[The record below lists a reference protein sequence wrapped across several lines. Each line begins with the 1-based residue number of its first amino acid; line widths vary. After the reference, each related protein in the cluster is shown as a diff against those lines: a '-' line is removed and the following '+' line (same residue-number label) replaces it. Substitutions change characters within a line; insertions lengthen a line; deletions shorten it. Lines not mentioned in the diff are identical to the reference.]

1 MVHRSS
7 SYASQPSEMDH
18 IYTWNHQN
26 PNPRSR
32 FGNNSFMPSMDNS
45 ANGVNS
51 MAYNVAPRTNSHP
64 TSGFS
69 LDYLNYRAANPQRFQ
84 NMHSSSAG
92 SCIRLAPNHAPPMPC
107 YSRPV
112 IGDGCNTVNPQID
125 NRRATFKRKS
135 PEMPLVAERA
145 NVSGY
150 YHAGSS
156 SNFPISS
163 DYLQPKPIPVPQYW
177 PSNSMYTVPNYGSDN
192 LLTLGEGSQRNVR
205 RRHGHT
211 FHIEHNPAGAYPSSN
226 MPHHSSSTGSM
237 SGPNMPEQWSQ
248 THVSGTPQENGYYNH
263 EPNQSL
269 VSSNVNNGT
278 AATNAVY
285 HPNVIRNRSYLPNLH
300 VPPPQGMVPGQSNH
314 DQRMTLYRTISSH
327 PIMRFA
333 ATSSEGGAT
342 SEVEAAVSS
351 RQPRPLPIIG
361 HSGNV
366 RGGRAR
372 NFYNTFHSLFNETNP
387 HDRWVSEG
395 IVMLDRPTFYDPSD
409 LFDQHRDLRLDID
422 NMSYE
427 ELLALEESIGYV
439 STGLSED
446 RISAGLIK
454 SVHCSNQTH
463 NDREERSCA
472 ICLEEYKDRDNL
484 GSMKCGHDFH
494 VGCIKKWLEI
504 KNICPICKASALE
517 DISEEKQ
524 N

>member
-1 MVHRSS
+1 
-7 SYASQPSEMDH
+7 
-18 IYTWNHQN
+18 
-26 PNPRSR
+26 
-32 FGNNSFMPSMDNS
+32 MPSMDNS

-51 MAYNVAPRTNSHP
+51 MVYNIAPRTASHP
-64 TSGFS
+64 TSSFS
-69 LDYLNYRAANPQRFQ
+69 LDYLNYRAADPPRFQ

-92 SCIRLAPNHAPPMPC
+92 SSIRLAPNHAPSMPC
-107 YSRPV
+107 YGRPV
-112 IGDGCNTVNPQID
+112 VGDGYNTVNPQID

-135 PEMPLVAERA
+135 PEMPVVTERA

-150 YHAGSS
+150 YYAGSS

-192 LLTLGEGSQRNVR
+192 LLTVGEGSQRNIR
-205 RRHGHT
+205 RRH
-211 FHIEHNPAGAYPSSN
+211 
-226 MPHHSSSTGSM
+226 
-237 SGPNMPEQWSQ
+237 
-248 THVSGTPQENGYYNH
+248 ENGYYNH
-263 EPNQSL
+263 ELNQSL
-269 VSSNVNNGT
+269 VSSNVNNGI
-278 AATNAVY
+278 AAMNAVY
-285 HPNVIRNRSYLPNLH
+285 HPNVIRNWSSLPNLH
-300 VPPPQGMVPGQSNH
+300 APPPQGMVPGQNNH

-333 ATSSEGGAT
+333 ATSSEGAAT

-351 RQPRPLPIIG
+351 RQLRPLPIIG

-372 NFYNTFHSLFNETNP
+372 NFYNTFHSLFNETIP

-395 IVMLDRPTFYDPSD
+395 IVMLDQPTFYNPSD

-427 ELLALEESIGYV
+427 ELLALEESIGNV
-439 STGLSED
+439 GIGLSED
-446 RISAGLIK
+446 RISACLIK
-454 SVHCSNQTH
+454 RVHCSNQTH
-463 NDREERSCA
+463 DDQEERSCA

-494 VGCIKKWLEI
+494 VGCIKKWLET
-504 KNICPICKASALE
+504 KNVCPICKASALE